1 MTRISENSSS
11 MAIGRSL
18 QKARKQMEDLQLK
31 GSSLKDIARPSDNPM
46 GNIQVLEIDSKMAD
60 NEQYIK
66 NANYAL
72 FNLSFT
78 EKALEQLGDTLGR
91 VKELAIA
98 MASNTY
104 SQTNRQHANKEVRQ
118 LREEV
123 LSIANRRVGNRFIF
137 GGFKTLERPFD
148 FNGNYRGD
156 EGNISLEVRKDFFV
170 KTNFNGKEIFFND
183 REPSLRAGPSSRSL
197 ASSGEM
203 EREGTFE
210 LLDGLIVALEAND
223 VGAIQNLLPKFDRQA
238 EKIMELRTH
247 IGALENA
254 ITNSKGD
261 IEKENIR
268 FEERKSEISDAD
280 IFKLFSD
287 ISRQKRVLQAT
298 HQASAGLLNR
308 SLLDFLR

>member
-1 MTRISENSSS
+1 
-11 MAIGRSL
+11 MAVGRSL

-31 GSSLKDIARPSDNPM
+31 GATLKDIIRPSDNPM
-46 GNIQVLEIDSKMAD
+46 GNINVLEIDSKMSD
-60 NEQYIK
+60 NDQYIK

-72 FNLSFT
+72 FSLSFT
-78 EKALEQLGDTLGR
+78 EKALEQLAETLGR

-98 MASNTY
+98 MSSSNY
-104 SQTNRQHANKEVRQ
+104 NKTNRQHANKEIRQ
-118 LREEV
+118 LREQV

-148 FNGNYRGD
+148 TNGGYRGD

-170 KTNFNGKEIFFND
+170 KTNFHGKEVFLSNGEDTIWQ
-183 REPSLRAGPSSRSL
+183 EPSSRSL
-197 ASSGEM
+197 ASSEEVDGK
-203 EREGTFE
+203 GIFTH
-210 LLDGLIVALEAND
+210 LDELIVALEVND
-223 VGAIQNLLPKFDRQA
+223 VRAIQNLLPKFDQEA
-238 EKIMELRTH
+238 EKIVALRTH

-254 ITNSKGD
+254 IVNSKGD

-287 ISRQKRVLQAT
+287 MSQQRRVLQAT
-298 HQASAGLLNR
+298 HQASAGLLNQ
-308 SLLDFLR
+308 SLIDFLK

>member
-1 MTRISENSSS
+1 
-11 MAIGRSL
+11 
-18 QKARKQMEDLQLK
+18 MEDLQLK
-31 GSSLKDIARPSDNPM
+31 GATLKDIVRPSDNPM

-60 NEQYIK
+60 NSQYIK

-78 EKALEQLGDTLGR
+78 EKALEQLVDTLGR
-91 VKELAIA
+91 VKELAIG

-104 SQTNRQHANKEVRQ
+104 NKTNRQHANKEVRQ
-118 LREEV
+118 LRDQV

-148 FNGNYRGD
+148 FNGDYRGD
-156 EGNISLEVRKDFFV
+156 EGSISLEVRKDFFI
-170 KTNFNGKEIFFND
+170 KTNLHGKEVFFND
-183 REPSLRAGPSSRSL
+183 GARNLWEGPSGRSL
-197 ASSGEM
+197 ASAKEAPQ
-203 EREGTFE
+203 EGIFTH
-210 LLDGLIVALEAND
+210 LDALIIALDAND
-223 VGAIQNLLPKFDRQA
+223 SGTIQNLLPKFDQEA
-238 EKIMELRTH
+238 ERIMGLRTG
-247 IGALENA
+247 IGALENS
-254 ITNSKGD
+254 IVNSKGD

-287 ISRQKRVLQAT
+287 ISQQKRVLQAT